1 MGCSGHAEPG
11 LLLGSTLS
19 PCCAR
24 DTSPVLGTPC
34 PSWRC
39 PTAGGGFVPTVPC
52 GVSMRA
58 AGVAAL
64 VLNAGLH
71 GAGEEKKCGEERKG
85 DRRGQDRTGQ
95 DHGLKNIWEGA
106 GRTARP
112 QHPEVSRNWGRGR
125 AGTNPTGQGGG
136 GGGYGMELVAMGWS
150 GSGVSW
156 AGGSHLLQPL
166 STCQELL
173 EPGLGN
179 LARPCPGPGRQP
191 PACPSGNWSGNARA
205 RLIFCLEQ

>member
-1 MGCSGHAEPG
+1 MAVRWVAVGTQSPGCCWAPRSAPAVPETRPRSWAPPVPPG
-11 LLLGSTLS
+11 VVPRL
-19 PCCAR
+19 A
-24 DTSPVLGTPC
+24 
-34 PSWRC
+34 
-39 PTAGGGFVPTVPC
+39 GGFVPAVPC

-85 DRRGQDRTGQ
+85 DRTGQ

-112 QHPEVSRNWGRGR
+112 QHPEVSRNWGWGR

-136 GGGYGMELVAMGWS
+136 GGSGYGMELVAMGWS

-173 EPGLGN
+173 ELGLGN

-191 PACPSGNWSGNARA
+191 PARPSGNWSGNARA